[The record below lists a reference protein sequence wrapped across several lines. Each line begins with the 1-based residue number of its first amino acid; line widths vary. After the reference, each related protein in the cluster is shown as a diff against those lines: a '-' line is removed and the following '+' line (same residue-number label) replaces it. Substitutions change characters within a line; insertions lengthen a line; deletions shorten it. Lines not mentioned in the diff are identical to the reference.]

1 MFDNRESAA
10 YKRRKKTLG
19 RNFFSGRCVV
29 WRRIKGKIFP
39 FRTLFLLDV
48 SLLCFFSWEL
58 HENEK
63 KRRKTNRKD
72 SSVFKSQ
79 AETDEVFPIR
89 FPDYAPLSF
98 ISMWGQSGILSIC
111 PFLLFLPVA
120 FGFDCLF
127 LGSVDSTLFREGKCF
142 FPLIKFE
149 PCRFDLKSPLFG

>member
-1 MFDNRESAA
+1 MSA
-10 YKRRKKTLG
+10 YYVFFRGNYLRMKKT
-19 RNFFSGRCVV
+19 
-29 WRRIKGKIFP
+29 P
-39 FRTLFLLDV
+39 
-48 SLLCFFSWEL
+48 
-58 HENEK
+58 ENESE
-63 KRRKTNRKD
+63 RFIC
-72 SSVFKSQ
+72 FKSQ

>member
-1 MFDNRESAA
+1 MSAYYVFFRGNCMRTKKNA
-10 YKRRKKTLG
+10 GKR
-19 RNFFSGRCVV
+19 
-29 WRRIKGKIFP
+29 IGKIH
-39 FRTLFLLDV
+39 LFL
-48 SLLCFFSWEL
+48 
-58 HENEK
+58 
-63 KRRKTNRKD
+63 
-72 SSVFKSQ
+72 KSQ

-149 PCRFDLKSPLFG
+149 PFRFDLKSPLFG